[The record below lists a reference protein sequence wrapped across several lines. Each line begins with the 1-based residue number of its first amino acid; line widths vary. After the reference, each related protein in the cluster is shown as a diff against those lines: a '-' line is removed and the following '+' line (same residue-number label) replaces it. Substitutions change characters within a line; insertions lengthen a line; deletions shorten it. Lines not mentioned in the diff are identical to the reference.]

1 MITVVVF
8 FFLFV
13 RSSGV
18 INMSRYQ
25 KILPELLLISLYL
38 LIALNVEYK
47 KDYTIANLKKNE
59 LHYSFYS
66 RTYFD
71 RHVQNWIYAK
81 HKHTSSKKKKNSV

>member
-1 MITVVVF
+1 MNDNC
-8 FFLFV
+8 FFLPLLFFLLV

-47 KDYTIANLKKNE
+47 KTILLA
-59 LHYSFYS
+59 
-66 RTYFD
+66 
-71 RHVQNWIYAK
+71 I
-81 HKHTSSKKKKNSV
+81 